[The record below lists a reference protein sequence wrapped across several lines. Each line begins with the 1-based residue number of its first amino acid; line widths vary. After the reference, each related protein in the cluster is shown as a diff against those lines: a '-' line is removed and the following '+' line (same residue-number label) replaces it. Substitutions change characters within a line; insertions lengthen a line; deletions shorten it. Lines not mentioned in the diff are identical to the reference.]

1 MVRFLTH
8 PSAGVK
14 GFDQM
19 PATWTSLVSGVLA
32 GGVLSAN
39 SPDAKEVI
47 GAWHQEVRDLSLT
60 LSRQLGTNVRVQIP
74 RAHGSNPMVRLK
86 ADIDTLA
93 RSSCLNTTLVVPN
106 AAAPISICAD
116 IQKRSVIVS
125 MGLRAPA
132 NRKSTKARVTWLLRQ
147 LQQSEPTCVHMR
159 LIWPGRATT
168 TQYPLEALRE
178 DLEIAL
184 AGKEGLVVQSFEV
197 LLAIDLGSR
206 FARRRNFVT
215 ELEAIVPEFYER
227 VGQHL
232 KAWQPSAP
240 RLNDEKAEPAAVTP
254 EALREKAE
262 AFAAEGRHSQDS
274 QSPTYAVE
282 TTPVSQGPA
291 PEVVA
296 DSDGDDEEP
305 RRGLTNPQPKTD

>member
-1 MVRFLTH
+1 
-8 PSAGVK
+8 
-14 GFDQM
+14 
-19 PATWTSLVSGVLA
+19 
-32 GGVLSAN
+32 
-39 SPDAKEVI
+39 
-47 GAWHQEVRDLSLT
+47 
-60 LSRQLGTNVRVQIP
+60 
-74 RAHGSNPMVRLK
+74 
-86 ADIDTLA
+86 
-93 RSSCLNTTLVVPN
+93 
-106 AAAPISICAD
+106 
-116 IQKRSVIVS
+116 
-125 MGLRAPA
+125 
-132 NRKSTKARVTWLLRQ
+132 
-147 LQQSEPTCVHMR
+147 
-159 LIWPGRATT
+159 
-168 TQYPLEALRE
+168 LRE